1 MEFMGKK
8 LEDIVVTLPFAD
20 GTSAD
25 FGVYSY
31 FEVNNKKYF
40 ALLPLKGEK
49 ELDFT
54 KNYMLY
60 EVQED
65 EEHNPI
71 ILYIESNRANKALPF
86 TRKFAASEA
95 NQGCMASILFFFPV
109 FILSVVM
116 LLMQNV
122 FPASEWVIAVLLL
135 GLNSWWMAKGF
146 SSKKN
151 TDTVSV

>member
-40 ALLPLKGEK
+40 ALLPLKGKK
-49 ELDFT
+49 ELDFSQS
-54 KNYMLY
+54 YMLY

-65 EEHNPI
+65 EEQNPI
-71 ILYIESNRANKALPF
+71 ILYIEDDMEYRIAAQYFSNL
-86 TRKFAASEA
+86 
-95 NQGCMASILFFFPV
+95 
-109 FILSVVM
+109 LSKV
-116 LLMQNV
+116 N
-122 FPASEWVIAVLLL
+122 
-135 GLNSWWMAKGF
+135 
-146 SSKKN
+146 
-151 TDTVSV
+151 